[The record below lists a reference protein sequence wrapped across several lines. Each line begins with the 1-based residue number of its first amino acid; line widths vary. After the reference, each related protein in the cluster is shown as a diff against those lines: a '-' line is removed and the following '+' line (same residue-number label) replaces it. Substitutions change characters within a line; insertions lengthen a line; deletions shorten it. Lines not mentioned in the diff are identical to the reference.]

1 MMARDYKQPVSKL
14 LELGDCWNEPWM
26 DYTELGIGPEHVP
39 ELIRLALDEELYL
52 VGSDSDLS
60 WAGVHAWRAL
70 AQLRAA
76 EAAEP
81 LTRVLRYIDEY
92 DDDCASEE
100 LPEVFGRI
108 GPAAIPVLAD
118 YAADPDNPLF
128 ARVAAAQGLV
138 EIGAQHPDVC
148 PDCVAALTGLLEG
161 FAEHDLTLNAFLIA
175 YLMDLDAV
183 EAAPLIERAFE
194 AGRVDVMVVGDWG
207 DVQVDL
213 GLEEAGATTGGPMA
227 GFNFPD
233 LEEANERE
241 RAQERLQ
248 EIGRNDP
255 CWCGSGRK
263 YKHCHLREDQQKA
276 RA

>member
-1 MMARDYKQPVSKL
+1 
-14 LELGDCWNEPWM
+14 
-26 DYTELGIGPEHVP
+26 
-39 ELIRLALDEELYL
+39 
-52 VGSDSDLS
+52 
-60 WAGVHAWRAL
+60 
-70 AQLRAA
+70 
-76 EAAEP
+76 
-81 LTRVLRYIDEY
+81 
-92 DDDCASEE
+92 
-100 LPEVFGRI
+100 
-108 GPAAIPVLAD
+108 
-118 YAADPDNPLF
+118 
-128 ARVAAAQGLV
+128 
-138 EIGAQHPDVC
+138 
-148 PDCVAALTGLLEG
+148 
-161 FAEHDLTLNAFLIA
+161 
-175 YLMDLDAV
+175 
-183 EAAPLIERAFE
+183 
-194 AGRVDVMVVGDWG
+194 VVGDWG